1 VGPQNVKEVPPAMGS
16 EDFSFFADQVP
27 GFFFGLGQ
35 VKPGT
40 VSGDHHTPTFRA
52 DDSAVAVG
60 ITSMSYLLVDY
71 LERHK

>member
-1 VGPQNVKEVPPAMGS
+1 MGS

-27 GFFFGLGQ
+27 GFFFRLGQ

-40 VSGDHHTPTFRA
+40 VPGDHHTPTFRA